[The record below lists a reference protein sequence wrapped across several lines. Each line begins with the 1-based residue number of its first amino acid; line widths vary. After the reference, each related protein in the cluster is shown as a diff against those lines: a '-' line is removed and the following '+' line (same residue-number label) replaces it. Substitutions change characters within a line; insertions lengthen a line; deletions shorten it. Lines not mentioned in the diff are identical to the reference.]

1 MVITKDDKNEC
12 VSLTLYQISCLSFV
26 GAVNFISRWGVDTI
40 MLYWWIPG
48 GIGFGSM
55 TARTD
60 SIYARSI
67 RQKIIR
73 TNLLPNI
80 RHSPLLALASVT
92 LDEPGSAELQ

>member
-1 MVITKDDKNEC
+1 MVITNHDKNEC

-60 SIYARSI
+60 SMYAGDT
-67 RQKIIR
+67 RQHIIR
-73 TNLLPNI
+73 TNLLPDTHHSW
-80 RHSPLLALASVT
+80 HSP
-92 LDEPGSAELQ
+92 Q